1 MAAIDMSQFAAPQY
15 GKGAVQRAQGASEVL
30 EQLDRLGTCRR
41 AVTDLMGPGDDLHV
55 VNRDDLAGL
64 LAYLDEQYET
74 AIQQLRAVLRE

>member
-1 MAAIDMSQFAAPQY
+1 MVLDLHDFATPQY
-15 GKGAVQRAQGASEVL
+15 GNGLAGRWQAARTVL
-30 EQLDRLGTCRR
+30 DHLDRLGTCRR